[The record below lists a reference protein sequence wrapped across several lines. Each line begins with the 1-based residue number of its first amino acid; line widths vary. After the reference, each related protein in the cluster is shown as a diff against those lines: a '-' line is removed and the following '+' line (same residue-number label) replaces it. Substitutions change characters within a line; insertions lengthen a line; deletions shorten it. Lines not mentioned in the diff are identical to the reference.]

1 MPLHL
6 IQFFYGFNLFTKED
20 KIVRIFQ
27 ILLKVVSFFGISSS
41 VVYALTFTLISPKS
55 LFNYSINLKSLTVL
69 ISYIYFNIKID
80 KIRLI
85 LVQINSELTKP
96 DYRRMSNINFV
107 FFFIWAFL
115 VTINTAL
122 GGWVSSTY
130 IHRFVFEVIWS
141 VFVFGWILVCVL
153 FKIYLCSA
161 IYLIERE
168 ILRQTNIIGTSQ
180 ENNSEELKLNNEE
193 VLNKFLSLEKLK
205 QSIDDNLGLLPLLWF
220 LESFSSTC
228 LRLTQ
233 MASDNIA
240 MVNDKNKIILFIDY
254 FVEYSM
260 LSIAYLFYI
269 ICLNYFQIRRPTKND
284 LIIWLKSQST
294 VSRFQSVA
302 NNCDI
307 KFLLSQHLVHCY
319 ANNTYKAWNLFEID
333 VKFIFGFF
341 GSVIT
346 FAVMGIQI
354 INK

>member
-1 MPLHL
+1 M
-6 IQFFYGFNLFTKED
+6 
-20 KIVRIFQ
+20 
-27 ILLKVVSFFGISSS
+27 
-41 VVYALTFTLISPKS
+41 VYYLTSTIISPKN
-55 LFNYSINLKSLTVL
+55 LFNYSINFKSVIVL

-80 KIRLI
+80 KIRL
-85 LVQINSELTKP
+85 LMVQITSELTKP

-107 FFFIWAFL
+107 FIFIWAFL
-115 VTINTAL
+115 VTINTGL
-122 GGWVSSTY
+122 SGWVSSRDM
-130 IHRFVFEVIWS
+130 HRFVFEVIWS

-153 FKIYLCSA
+153 FKIYLCSS

-168 ILRQTNIIGTSQ
+168 ILRQTNIIGTTE

-205 QSIDDNLGLLPLLWF
+205 QSIDEHLGLLPLLWF

-233 MASDNIA
+233 MASDIS
-240 MVNDKNKIILFIDY
+240 MVNDKNEIFIDY
-254 FVEYSM
+254 FFEYSL

-269 ICLNYFQIRRPTKND
+269 ICLNYFQLRRPTKND
-284 LIIWLKSQST
+284 LIIWLKTQST
-294 VSRFQSVA
+294 VSGFQSVA
-302 NNCDI
+302 NNCEI

-333 VKFIFGFF
+333 VKFIFGFL